1 MLWKKKLL
9 QLNELKPGMILA
21 SDIIFENK
29 VLLGKNMPITES
41 SLTQL
46 KRNYI
51 VDKVE
56 VYLEDNSVEPLHFKI
71 KPIEEVENTFN
82 EFSSNL
88 EEIFDKISHLKVNE
102 IDEIRVFSKKIQEE
116 FNSTGIVIRNIIFYG
131 SGKNN
136 IYRHSVNVAAIS
148 FILGKWLGLNEREIN
163 LLTYSAVL
171 HDFGKMKLDKE
182 ILNKETELTSEEYKI
197 FKTHPVIGYNF
208 VKEIPYLDSSVSKG
222 ILMHHERINGSGY
235 PLGIKGDKIHK
246 FAKIIA
252 IADLFDRVN
261 SNTYSKKINGPFEA
275 LKVIQEESFEKFDHA
290 YCSMFLNHVINYFM
304 GENVMLNNKHR
315 CKVIQVHI
323 NDLTKPLLL
332 GENGFLD
339 LKKEKD
345 LYVTKLTIDN
355 K

>member
-345 LYVTKLTIDN
+345 LYVKKLVI
-355 K
+355 